1 MKVFLWLFWILILL
15 IFVKNFVFFAQ
26 TVKNDT
32 ITVINKTTVTTVTTI
47 SYIIKV
53 VESPATLLKKQKKD
67 AKSLNI
73 QLKFEKKALKKL
85 RRKKKNSQ
93 KSTNAMKN
101 N

>member
-1 MKVFLWLFWILILL
+1 MKIITTLLLFFTVQL
-15 IFVKNFVFFAQ
+15 FFAQ

-32 ITVINKTTVTTVTTI
+32 ITAINKTTVTTVTTI

>member
-1 MKVFLWLFWILILL
+1 MKIITTLLLFFTVQL
-15 IFVKNFVFFAQ
+15 FFAQ

-32 ITVINKTTVTTVTTI
+32 ITVTTVTTI

-85 RRKKKNSQ
+85 RRKKKN
-93 KSTNAMKN
+93 
-101 N
+101 